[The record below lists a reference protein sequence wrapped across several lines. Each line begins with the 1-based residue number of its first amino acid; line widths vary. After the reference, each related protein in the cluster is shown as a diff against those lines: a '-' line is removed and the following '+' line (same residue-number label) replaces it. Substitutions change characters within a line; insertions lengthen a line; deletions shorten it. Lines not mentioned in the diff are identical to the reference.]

1 MLSLQFVLLGC
12 LFIAQ
17 GLCHTLP
24 ELKARAP
31 RDTSNIPTHLFKPVG
46 GNSGQENFSGRSS
59 SKGNRTV
66 LRFRRDTSNIPTHF
80 FKPVG
85 EQSSNEPFSDRS
97 SYTGS
102 NGTSNVEFFEK
113 SSGEV
118 EEVTASYEDEDLPS
132 RPIPHQ
138 PRPFPQNFPR
148 TNGFRSPPN
157 FPRNPSDFNA
167 GPSGSRF
174 NNNHFISSQDFH
186 GSALPVNLESQFR
199 NENSGISDT
208 YSINAQARGIVIPT
222 IIGGDMFVPQRRPN
236 GPWDRNPGFSES
248 GSISAQAREIVSP
261 TITGGS
267 TFVPQRRPNGP
278 RDPSGN
284 FYRSESY
291 SYTSDGRGPP
301 QVQRDVYDSRDGFG
315 SSFRNF

>member
-1 MLSLQFVLLGC
+1 MLPLQFVLLGC

-24 ELKARAP
+24 ELKARSP

-46 GNSGQENFSGRSS
+46 GNSGNENFSGRSS
-59 SKGNRTV
+59 SNGGNRTA
-66 LRFRRDTSNIPTHF
+66 F
-80 FKPVG
+80 
-85 EQSSNEPFSDRS
+85 
-97 SYTGS
+97 S

-118 EEVTASYEDEDLPS
+118 EEVTASYEEEDEVPS
-132 RPIPHQ
+132 RPILFKPQ
-138 PRPFPQNFPR
+138 PFPQNFPR
-148 TNGFRSPPN
+148 TNGLRRPVCVPN
-157 FPRNPSDFNA
+157 FPTNPSDFNA

-174 NNNHFISSQDFH
+174 MSSPFFRD
-186 GSALPVNLESQFR
+186 SALQPVLESQFR
-199 NENSGISDT
+199 NQNSGFPDSGSL
-208 YSINAQARGIVIPT
+208 YGEARGITTPLIS
-222 IIGGDMFVPQRRPN
+222 GGDIFVPQRRPN
-236 GPWDRNPGFSES
+236 GPGISDS
-248 GSISAQAREIVSP
+248 GGLSATARGIVSP
-261 TITGGS
+261 TIIGGAM
-267 TFVPQRRPNGP
+267 FVPQRRPNGP
-278 RDPSGN
+278 RDSSGN

>member
-1 MLSLQFVLLGC
+1 MLLLQFVLLSS

-24 ELKARAP
+24 ELKARSP

-46 GNSGQENFSGRSS
+46 GNSGNENFSGRSS
-59 SKGNRTV
+59 SNDNRTA
-66 LRFRRDTSNIPTHF
+66 LRFRRDTSNIPTHL

-85 EQSSNEPFSDRS
+85 GNSGNDNFSDRS
-97 SYTGS
+97 SFTGS

-118 EEVTASYEDEDLPS
+118 EEVTASYEDEDEVPN
-132 RPIPHQ
+132 RPIPFQ

-148 TNGFRSPPN
+148 TNGLRRPQPN
-157 FPRNPSDFNA
+157 FPTNPSDFNA

-174 NNNHFISSQDFH
+174 MSSPFFRD
-186 GSALPVNLESQFR
+186 SALQPVLESQFR
-199 NENSGISDT
+199 NQNSGFQDSGSL
-208 YSINAQARGIVIPT
+208 YGEARGITTPLIS
-222 IIGGDMFVPQRRPN
+222 GGDIFVPQRRPN
-236 GPWDRNPGFSES
+236 GPGISDSWSA
-248 GSISAQAREIVSP
+248 SAQAREIKSP
-261 TITGGS
+261 IITGGAM
-267 TFVPQRRPNGP
+267 FAPQRRPNGP
-278 RDPSGN
+278 RDSSGN